1 MGFEWHDEGKLH
13 RVPKLDPG
21 PRNVWFGDIY
31 GTASSDA
38 SNPLTSSFFY
48 LEKIDKPE
56 PAPTYSYDETGVVLK
71 GELHILD
78 EKGNSAKLQPGDT
91 FFIHR
96 GSTITFS
103 TPRYAVVFK
112 SAARHRDWAITP
124 SLL

>member
-1 MGFEWHDEGKLH
+1 MSFKT
-13 RVPKLDPG
+13 
-21 PRNVWFGDIY
+21 N
-31 GTASSDA
+31 
-38 SNPLTSSFFY
+38 LTWQWLTFN
-48 LEKIDKPE
+48 II
-56 PAPTYSYDETGVVLK
+56 
-71 GELHILD
+71 GELHIVD

-103 TPRYAVVFK
+103 TPRYAVAFK